1 MSKLNQFTAS
11 LPQPCAAKAGE
22 KPNDSRRWVGR
33 TAVPIVAWGLLAL
46 FLLPA
51 CSEDSPRRPDSE
63 MVVDPPST
71 AADASATAPPR
82 EDVIENADQPTGPL
96 TGAGRHYRVAVG
108 TAYFFDSPQQ
118 STPNGRYL
126 RRGDEFYGEG
136 ETNGF
141 VKTGF
146 KAPNGAQSTGWLKAQ
161 ELTRLGAGPATPA
174 PVRKPSPVAAPPAPT
189 PTTEASPAASEP
201 TAAPVPANAQTAVVK
216 VARSYF
222 YNSPDLSLPRLA
234 HCVRG
239 DKVRLGESRG
249 EAVYVTF
256 TNWQKVTSTGWMRKD
271 ALDIN
276 P

>member
-1 MSKLNQFTAS
+1 M
-11 LPQPCAAKAGE
+11 AAPA
-22 KPNDSRRWVGR
+22 
-33 TAVPIVAWGLLAL
+33 VAWGLLAL

-51 CSEDSPRRPDSE
+51 CSEDKPRSPDSE
-63 MVVDPPST
+63 MVVDPPSAPT
-71 AADASATAPPR
+71 DASAADPSTEEAA
-82 EDVIENADQPTGPL
+82 ENAEEPIGSL

-146 KAPNGAQSTGWLKAQ
+146 KAPNGAQSTGWLKVQ

-174 PVRKPSPVAAPPAPT
+174 SGRKPRPAAAPTA
-189 PTTEASPAASEP
+189 P
-201 TAAPVPANAQTAVVK
+201 TAAPEANPAASAPAAAPAPGNAQTAVVK

-239 DKVRLGESRG
+239 DRVRLGETRG